1 MHPTWPTP
9 SDSGPHWGHDTIY
22 SEATCPPEEVFY
34 EGSEDDDYES
44 PTARKLR
51 YAAAGRRFLDGEVPL
66 ILSAALEG
74 PFEQSSGWVNP
85 WRSRRE
91 GSGRIPTSASRASKV
106 TRPGKK
112 NHHPQNHLSDTQ
124 SSLECHLPS
133 PESLKQETFE
143 PHPFLED
150 DDVARVQDWR
160 STVQPM
166 EATKDGWA
174 ETDSPSRRASTRKKR
189 ATSSGQRQ
197 VTPSKKRKTDCMST
211 ELIQTPPNRRSQ
223 RGPVSSI
230 HASNNTIG
238 KSSFTSSF
246 RGAPGRLPQSIGK
259 TSLRRQASYS
269 RQDDDEL
276 GAENEL
282 MEAPSS
288 SFASSSRRFSSP
300 PKRVSPKR
308 AVWKTNCS
316 DATDSEDELAQD
328 KVANLRA
335 AATLSSPTSIK
346 NGLRGA
352 NNSLRASHDK
362 NLPHQPREIATINAE
377 YNKAQKTVLPSDLAG
392 MEDSSINMIDS
403 KISQETGATPT
414 ELEIRRDDSR
424 SVRIQ
429 PETEAQN
436 SENISPSV
444 RQRKS
449 SPLSSVLSSFDS
461 KTWSGLS
468 SPAREETLPNGGDIS
483 TQPSHTSDTSEIGD
497 TSEEPG
503 NNQPQNGS
511 IIAHVANTPTRAHD
525 WQTIGDVDEDQPMM
539 SNDDTSSDTSSEL
552 SGPGSV
558 ESTIKAQ
565 FHVTQKKPGNEPT
578 PGAVVER
585 ASSTSE
591 AQVSQDQVS
600 ETGGSNSFSSD
611 SCESR
616 EYSSDVPMEDIN
628 ACTPALRDVSQD
640 LTLQPGDYVTTITDL
655 SMADPEVAGPVL
667 DEPHPTAS
675 ARALP
680 LASLR
685 NTSAEPP
692 APAPETIS
700 TGFSLK
706 NALQRLVPVKSWR
719 KSLSNDIEYPEQTIT
734 DMGGEYKELAQPSKL
749 AQPVEA
755 HIEAP
760 KIQQFHMTGCEET
773 LEVPVSQS
781 AASGTLMIPG
791 FQVAPE
797 SVGERDHK
805 GSSPPPRA
813 DKEISQTVEQTASST
828 RHPEDSKEKGE
839 AKDGPIALSQQ
850 SPWSKSQDTQWLR
863 QVLNSTSTSELV
875 DEQRVVTPSIEGNIP
890 SVINRSELNHTPS
903 YDDKSLVHPAANDSQ
918 PTTPP
923 RLSTPESQFTL
934 QPFSAFMTPSPE
946 RRVRK
951 MQHTRWITSGT
962 VLPSTQ
968 RILASAMKNPW
979 NSAKPS
985 RRVSWA
991 PLPGHTGQDSP
1002 SRGSGDGDDTGIGME
1017 TRERAASPPPMT
1029 DVKHLPMSKDDDFQG
1044 HFNAVAKRANEAPRT
1059 ILPTESQETENS
1071 SNPCVMVHDFLTTN
1085 TIGYASSDMAP
1096 PAMGNSGGEGEPM
1109 AEDDTDLTDQVFQD
1123 LEDLLRPWDLDAELD
1138 QAQDAPEFGL
1148 AEISA

>member
-1 MHPTWPTP
+1 
-9 SDSGPHWGHDTIY
+9 
-22 SEATCPPEEVFY
+22 
-34 EGSEDDDYES
+34 
-44 PTARKLR
+44 
-51 YAAAGRRFLDGEVPL
+51 
-66 ILSAALEG
+66 
-74 PFEQSSGWVNP
+74 
-85 WRSRRE
+85 
-91 GSGRIPTSASRASKV
+91 
-106 TRPGKK
+106 
-112 NHHPQNHLSDTQ
+112 
-124 SSLECHLPS
+124 
-133 PESLKQETFE
+133 
-143 PHPFLED
+143 
-150 DDVARVQDWR
+150 
-160 STVQPM
+160 
-166 EATKDGWA
+166 
-174 ETDSPSRRASTRKKR
+174 
-189 ATSSGQRQ
+189 
-197 VTPSKKRKTDCMST
+197 MST

-230 HASNNTIG
+230 HALNNTIG
-238 KSSFTSSF
+238 KSSFTSTF

-414 ELEIRRDDSR
+414 ELGIRRDDSR

-461 KTWSGLS
+461 ETWSGLS
-468 SPAREETLPNGGDIS
+468 SPAKEETLPNGGDIS

-503 NNQPQNGS
+503 NDQPQNGS

-539 SNDDTSSDTSSEL
+539 SDDDTSSDTSSEL

-578 PGAVVER
+578 PEAVVER

-628 ACTPALRDVSQD
+628 ACTLALRDVSQD

-667 DEPHPTAS
+667 DESHPTAS

-781 AASGTLMIPG
+781 AASSTLMIPG

-797 SVGERDHK
+797 TVGERDHK

-813 DKEISQTVEQTASST
+813 DKEISQT
-828 RHPEDSKEKGE
+828 
-839 AKDGPIALSQQ
+839 
-850 SPWSKSQDTQWLR
+850 
-863 QVLNSTSTSELV
+863 
-875 DEQRVVTPSIEGNIP
+875 
-890 SVINRSELNHTPS
+890 
-903 YDDKSLVHPAANDSQ
+903 
-918 PTTPP
+918 
-923 RLSTPESQFTL
+923 
-934 QPFSAFMTPSPE
+934 
-946 RRVRK
+946 
-951 MQHTRWITSGT
+951 
-962 VLPSTQ
+962 
-968 RILASAMKNPW
+968 RILASAMKDPW

-991 PLPGHTGQDSP
+991 PLPGHTEQDSP

-1071 SNPCVMVHDFLTTN
+1071 SNPCAMVHDFLTTN
-1085 TIGYASSDMAP
+1085 TMGYASSDMAP
-1096 PAMGNSGGEGEPM
+1096 SAMGNSGGEGEPM